1 MTAEQLETLNLAVAE
16 LVRTYREHKAYICTE
31 KITQR
36 LLDLIEFEENYP
48 LAAILQ
54 DLEFYV
60 DEAGL
65 LG

>member
-1 MTAEQLETLNLAVAE
+1 MTTEQLETLNSAVAE
-16 LVRTYREHKAYICTE
+16 LVRMYREYPATAG
-31 KITQR
+31 TQE
-36 LLDLIEFEENYP
+36 LIEFEGNHP
-48 LAAILQ
+48 LADILQ

>member
-1 MTAEQLETLNLAVAE
+1 MTTEQLEMLNSAVAE
-16 LVRTYREHKAYICTE
+16 LVRTYREYTATTS
-31 KITQR
+31 TQE
-36 LLDLIEFEENYP
+36 IIAFEENHP
-48 LAAILQ
+48 LADLLE

>member
-1 MTAEQLETLNLAVAE
+1 MAE
-16 LVRTYREHKAYICTE
+16 LVRMYREYTATAG
-31 KITQR
+31 TQE
-36 LLDLIEFEENYP
+36 LIEFEENHP
-48 LAAILQ
+48 LADILQ

>member
-1 MTAEQLETLNLAVAE
+1 MTTEQLETLNSAVAE
-16 LVRTYREHKAYICTE
+16 LVRMYREYTATTG
-31 KITQR
+31 TQE
-36 LLDLIEFEENYP
+36 LIEFEENHP
-48 LAAILQ
+48 LADILQ

>member
-1 MTAEQLETLNLAVAE
+1 MTTEQLEALNSAAAE
-16 LVRTYREHKAYICTE
+16 LVRTYREYTATTG
-31 KITQR
+31 TQE
-36 LLDLIEFEENYP
+36 LIELEENHP
-48 LAAILQ
+48 LADILQ

>member
-1 MTAEQLETLNLAVAE
+1 MTTEQLEALNSAVAE
-16 LVRTYREHKAYICTE
+16 LVRTYREYTATTG
-31 KITQR
+31 TQE
-36 LLDLIEFEENYP
+36 LIEFGENHP
-48 LAAILQ
+48 LADLLK

>member
-1 MTAEQLETLNLAVAE
+1 MTTEQLETLNSAVAE
-16 LVRTYREHKAYICTE
+16 LVRTYREYTATTG
-31 KITQR
+31 TQK
-36 LLDLIEFEENYP
+36 LIEFEENHP
-48 LAAILQ
+48 LADILQ